1 MFVIFFDSVNLTMKF
16 KFHAAVV
23 SKLSKILLALLSL
36 PFYRVAKVRAFIL
49 VTKFI

>member
-1 MFVIFFDSVNLTMKF
+1 MLLFFDSVNLTMKF

-23 SKLSKILLALLSL
+23 SKLSKIFLALLSL

-49 VTKFI
+49 VTKII